1 MNIVNGSSSNSNTRN
16 VSSASLK
23 KEDRV
28 LSKIDMDFMVAKL
41 TGSKWIR

>member
-1 MNIVNGSSSNSNTRN
+1 MNIVNGSNSNN
-16 VSSASLK
+16 GNISSTSLK